1 MTSCFFSQAA
11 TRTPWWLVPCVWL
24 PLAAYTLCLG
34 VHTGFNS
41 GFTSS
46 LALMFGYDDEGGF
59 GYWFGI

>member
-34 VHTGFNS
+34 VHTGFTP
-41 GFTSS
+41 G
-46 LALMFGYDDEGGF
+46 MDEEFGVNV
-59 GYWFGI
+59 WL